1 MQKLVTVYLDNLSY
15 VQGKWR
21 KAAHGDQHGLVE
33 EHLEEYLSQGWKI
46 TDIHSFGGSADVA
59 AKGWIVVLLEK

>member
-15 VQGKWR
+15 AQGKWR
-21 KAAHGDQHGLVE
+21 KAAHGAQHGVVE

-46 TDIHSFGGSADVA
+46 SDIHSFGGSADVS
-59 AKGWIVVLLEK
+59 AKGWIVVLLER

>member
-1 MQKLVTVYLDNLSY
+1 MQKLVTVYLDNMSY
-15 VQGKWR
+15 VKGKW
-21 KAAHGDQHGLVE
+21 KIGKGVHHGLAE

-46 TDIHSFGGSADVA
+46 TDIHSFGGSTDVS